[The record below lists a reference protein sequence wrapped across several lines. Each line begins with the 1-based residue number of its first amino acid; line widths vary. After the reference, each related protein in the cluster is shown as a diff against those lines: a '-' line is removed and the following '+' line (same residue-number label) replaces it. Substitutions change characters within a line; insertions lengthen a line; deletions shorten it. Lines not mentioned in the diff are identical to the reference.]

1 MSSDAERRSAIRQ
14 APGSDPER
22 RRLGLILRDLRRG
35 SSLTTREL
43 AARGGVSASLIN
55 QIETGKVG
63 ASITTLRRL
72 AAGLSVPIAEFF
84 AESLP
89 ATGSVFPE
97 PGSNAAV
104 VRRDQ
109 RKRLQVPESQILYE
123 LLTPDLR
130 WNIEFV
136 WIELQPGHP
145 PAPPMSHVGQECVL
159 VLSGTLHLTIGDEVH
174 ILQAGDSAAYDS
186 SIPHTIENHGPEPVV
201 QVSAITPPRF

>member
-1 MSSDAERRSAIRQ
+1 MGGHTEQPGGIRQ
-14 APGSDPER
+14 DPALDPER

-43 AARGGVSASLIN
+43 ATRAGVSASLVN
-55 QIETGKVG
+55 QVETGKVG

-72 AAGLSVPIAEFF
+72 AAGLGVPIAEFF

-89 ATGSVFPE
+89 GPGSVFPE

-104 VRRDQ
+104 VRRDK
-109 RKRLQVPESQILYE
+109 RKRLRVPESQILYE
-123 LLTPDLR
+123 LLTPDLN

-136 WIELQPGHP
+136 WIELQPGHK
-145 PAPPMSHVGQECVL
+145 PAPPMAHVGQECVL
-159 VLSGTLHLTIGDEVH
+159 VISGVLHLTIGDEVH

-186 SIPHTIENHGPEPVV
+186 SIPHTIENHGREPVI

>member
-1 MSSDAERRSAIRQ
+1 MSDYTEHSGRIRQ
-14 APGSDPER
+14 DPASNPER
-22 RRLGLILRDLRRG
+22 RRLGLIVRDLRRQ

-43 AARGGVSASLIN
+43 ASRAGVSASQIN
-55 QIETGKVG
+55 QVETGRAG

-72 AAGLSVPIAEFF
+72 AAGLGVPIAEFF

-89 ATGSVFPE
+89 RQASVFPE

-109 RKRLQVPESQILYE
+109 RKRLRVPESQILYE
-123 LLTPDLR
+123 LLTPDLS

-136 WIELQPGHP
+136 SIELQPGYP
-145 PAPPMSHVGQECVL
+145 PAMPMSHVGQECVL

-186 SIPHTIENHGPEPVV
+186 SIPHTIENHGSEPVI
-201 QVSAITPPRF
+201 QISAITPPRF